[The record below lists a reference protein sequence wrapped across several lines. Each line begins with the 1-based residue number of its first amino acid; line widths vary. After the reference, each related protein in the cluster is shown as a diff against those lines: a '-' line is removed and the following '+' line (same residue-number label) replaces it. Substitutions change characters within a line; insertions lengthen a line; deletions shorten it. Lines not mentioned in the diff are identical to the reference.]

1 VIGGSYPGALS
12 AWFKSKYPTHAIGSW
27 SSSGVIHPLLN
38 FYQND
43 MDVYLTTEQSYDGC
57 VKNIRAII
65 DHVTE
70 EFKTP
75 EGTTRVCENFAI
87 DESTLDKR
95 DFDYF
100 LADIWTAY
108 VQYGNRV
115 PMCEQF
121 DDASESIDTLMAM
134 A

>member
-1 VIGGSYPGALS
+1 
-12 AWFKSKYPTHAIGSW
+12 
-27 SSSGVIHPLLN
+27 
-38 FYQND
+38 

-75 EGTTRVCENFAI
+75 EGTTRVCENFVI

-121 DDASESIDTLMAM
+121 DDASDSIDTLMAM